1 MENLDV
7 ARTLEEVAD
16 LLEIQGANPFRIR
29 AYRNAVR
36 TIESLTR
43 PLTQMVDEGEDLTEL
58 QGIGKQVDAHIREL
72 LQTGQLGVL
81 DEITEEVPR
90 TLTQLVRLE
99 GVGPKKA
106 KKLWEELGVESVEGL
121 EAEIEKGTVAELSGF
136 GEKSVAKMKGA
147 IEDYRLHRDRF
158 LRAEAQGL
166 IRGLL
171 EHMEGAPHVDRL
183 EVAGSFRR
191 RKETVGD
198 IDLLARA
205 DEGGGEVVA
214 HFTSFPSAVRV
225 EAAGDTKGSIVLPS
239 GLSIDLRVIP
249 TESYGAAMHYFTGS
263 KEHNVRVRTMAVKK
277 GLRVNEWGVF
287 RIPEGVDPD
296 TLGKTDGERVGG
308 ETEEE
313 VFAAVDLPWIPPEL
327 REDRGEFDAARE
339 GRLPELVELD
349 HVRGDLHMHTTWSD
363 GSASILEMARGC
375 VERGYDY
382 MAITDHSKAVTVA
395 NGLGPERVRK
405 QWEEIAAAREA
416 LGDALREEL
425 GDAFDDDFVILRGQ
439 EVDILKDGSL
449 DQPDDILEE
458 LDIVVI
464 AVHSFMDMDRDAMTE
479 RVLRGMDHPQVD
491 ILAHPTGRLINR
503 REPYPIDME
512 RILEKAA
519 ERDIAVE
526 INAHP
531 RRLDL
536 NDRYAARARELGVR
550 IVIDSDAHAVRGLDV
565 MRYGVDQGR
574 RAGLERSHVLNC
586 GTREEVTG
594 WLGRERG

>member
-7 ARTLEEVAD
+7 ARTLGEVAD
-16 LLEIQGANPFRIR
+16 LLEIQGANPFRVR

-36 TIESLTR
+36 TVESLTR
-43 PLTQMVDEGEDLTEL
+43 PLTQMVDEGEDLTDL
-58 QGIGKQVDAHIREL
+58 QGVGKQVDAHIREL
-72 LQTGQLGVL
+72 LQTGQLTVL

-90 TLTQLVRLE
+90 TLTQLVRLD

-121 EAEIEKGTVAELSGF
+121 EAEIEKGTVQELSGF
-136 GEKSVAKMKGA
+136 GAKSVEKMKGA
-147 IEDYRLHRDRF
+147 IEEYRSNRGRF
-158 LRAEAQGL
+158 LRAEAEEL

-171 EHMEGAPHVDRL
+171 EHMEDAPHVDRL
-183 EVAGSFRR
+183 EVAGSYRR

-205 DEGGGEVVA
+205 DEGGSEVVG
-214 HFTSFPSAVRV
+214 HFTSFPGAVRV
-225 EAAGDTKGSIVLPS
+225 EAAGGTKGNIVLPS

-249 TESYGAAMHYFTGS
+249 AESWGAAMHYFTGS
-263 KEHNVRVRTMAVKK
+263 KEHNVRVRTMAVKQ

-296 TLGKTDGERVGG
+296 TLGPRDGERVGG
-308 ETEEE
+308 ATEEE
-313 VFAAVDLPWIPPEL
+313 VFDAVGLPWIPPEL
-327 REDRGEFDAARE
+327 REDRGEFDAAE
-339 GRLPELVELD
+339 ANELPDLVELGQI
-349 HVRGDLHMHTTWSD
+349 RGDLHMHSTWSD
-363 GSASILEMARGC
+363 GAASILEMARGC
-375 VERGYDY
+375 IERGYDY

-395 NGLGPERVRK
+395 NGLTPERVRE
-405 QWEEIAAAREA
+405 QWEEIAQVR
-416 LGDALREEL
+416 DEL
-425 GDAFDDDFVILRGQ
+425 GEDFLLLRGQ
-439 EVDILKDGSL
+439 EVDILRDGSL

-491 ILAHPTGRLINR
+491 ILAHPTGRLVNR
-503 REPYPIDME
+503 RDPYPIDIE
-512 RILEKAA
+512 AVLEKAA
-519 ERDIAVE
+519 ELDIAVE

-536 NDRYAARARELGVR
+536 HDRYAARARELGVR
-550 IVIDSDAHAVRGLDV
+550 IVIDSDAHAVQGLDV
-565 MRYGVDQGR
+565 MRFGVDQAR
-574 RAGLERSHVLNC
+574 RGGLERGDVLNC
-586 GTREEVTG
+586 GTRAEVTK
-594 WLGRERG
+594 WLGRTRG

>member
-7 ARTLEEVAD
+7 ARTLSEVAD

-36 TIESLTR
+36 TVESLTR
-43 PLTQMVDEGEDLTEL
+43 PLSQMVDEGEDLTEL
-58 QGIGKQVDAHIREL
+58 QGVGKQVDAHIREL
-72 LQTGQLGVL
+72 LQTGQLTVL

-90 TLTQLVRLE
+90 TLTQLVRLD

-121 EAEIEKGTVAELSGF
+121 EAEIEKGTVEELSGF
-136 GEKSVAKMKGA
+136 GAKSVEKMKGS
-147 IEDYRLHRDRF
+147 IEDYRQHRDRF
-158 LRAEAQGL
+158 LRAEAEDL

-171 EHMEGAPHVDRL
+171 EYMEDAPHVDRL
-183 EVAGSFRR
+183 EVAGSYRR

-214 HFTSFPSAVRV
+214 YFTNFPSAVRV
-225 EAAGDTKGSIVLPS
+225 EAAGDTKGTIVLPS

-249 TESYGAAMHYFTGS
+249 SESYGAAMHYFTGS

-287 RIPEGVDPD
+287 RIPEGADPD
-296 TLGKTDGERVGG
+296 DLGKTDGEHIGG

-339 GRLPELVELD
+339 GEVPELVVLD
-349 HVRGDLHMHTTWSD
+349 EIGGDLHMHSTWSD
-363 GSASILEMARGC
+363 GTASILEMARGC
-375 VERGYDY
+375 IERGYGY

-395 NGLGPERVRK
+395 NGLTPGRVRE
-405 QWEEIAAAREA
+405 QWAEVREA
-416 LGDALREEL
+416 QEEL
-425 GDAFDDDFVILRGQ
+425 GDEFRILRGQ

-464 AVHSFMDMDRDAMTE
+464 AVHSFMDMERDEMTA
-479 RVLRGMDHPQVD
+479 RVLRGMDHPRVD

-503 REPYPIDME
+503 REPFPIDME
-512 RILEKAA
+512 KILQKAL

-565 MRYGVDQGR
+565 MRHGVDQGR
-574 RAGLERSHVLNC
+574 RAGLERSDVLNC
-586 GTREEVTG
+586 GTLEDVSG
-594 WLGRERG
+594 WLERDRG